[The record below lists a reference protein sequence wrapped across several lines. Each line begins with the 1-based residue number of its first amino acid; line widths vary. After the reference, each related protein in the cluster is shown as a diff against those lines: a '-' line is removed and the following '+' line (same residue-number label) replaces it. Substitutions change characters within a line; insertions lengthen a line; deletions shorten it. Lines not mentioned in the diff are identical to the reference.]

1 MSSLARGCLNDV
13 TPAQLLRQCRNNLC
27 RRAPGRGLLARDI
40 GRSIAVPVSQEYSNT
55 NMVGTETNLVGTN
68 DIAGIFVTPTL
79 AALLATFARAPS
91 RTYMQKELVEETGG
105 SLYLVQRELK
115 RLEAAGLV
123 AREKR
128 GRQVEYA
135 VNTRHPAFPG
145 LRDALLATVALGDRL
160 RDSLRDLC
168 GVRLALVFGSV
179 AAGTDSAESDLD
191 ILVVGDL
198 GLRDA
203 STRLVPALREIGR
216 EPNIIVLSEKE
227 LQERAAAREH
237 FVTNLLDGPKLWLVG
252 DDDELAAI
260 VG

>member
-1 MSSLARGCLNDV
+1 MS
-13 TPAQLLRQCRNNLC
+13 
-27 RRAPGRGLLARDI
+27 
-40 GRSIAVPVSQEYSNT
+40 
-55 NMVGTETNLVGTN
+55 

-79 AALLATFARAPS
+79 AALLATFARTPS

-128 GRQVEYA
+128 GRQVEYTA
-135 VNTRHPAFPG
+135 NTHHPAFPG
-145 LRDALLATVALGDRL
+145 LRDALLATVALGNRL
-160 RDSLRDLC
+160 RDSLRDLPA
-168 GVRLALVFGSV
+168 VQLAFVFGSV
-179 AAGTDSAESDLD
+179 AAGTDTAESDLD

-198 GLRDA
+198 GLRDV
-203 STRLVPALREIGR
+203 STRLVPTLREIGR
-216 EPNIIVLSEKE
+216 EPNIVVLSEKE
-227 LQERAAAREH
+227 LRERAAAREH
-237 FVTNLLDGPKLWLVG
+237 LVSNLLDGPKLWLVG

>member
-1 MSSLARGCLNDV
+1 
-13 TPAQLLRQCRNNLC
+13 
-27 RRAPGRGLLARDI
+27 
-40 GRSIAVPVSQEYSNT
+40 
-55 NMVGTETNLVGTN
+55 MVGTETNLVGTN

-227 LQERAAAREH
+227 LQKRAAAREH
-237 FVTNLLDGPKLWLVG
+237 FVSNLLDGPKLWLVG